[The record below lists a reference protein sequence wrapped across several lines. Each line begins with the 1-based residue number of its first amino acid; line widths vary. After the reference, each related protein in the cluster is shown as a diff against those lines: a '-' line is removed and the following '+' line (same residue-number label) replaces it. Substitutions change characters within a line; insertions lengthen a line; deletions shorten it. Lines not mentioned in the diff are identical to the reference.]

1 MDAFYASVEQRDN
14 PKLKGKPIAVGGSR
28 ERGVVAAASYEA
40 RKFGVRSAMPSI
52 TAARLCPEL
61 IFVRHRFEVY
71 KKVSQQIRAIFHEYT
86 DLVEP
91 LSLDEAFLD
100 VTTNKLNFPSASM
113 IASEIRWKIH
123 KETGLNASAGISVN
137 KFLAKVASDI
147 NKPNGQ
153 KLVAPHEIDE
163 FIAELPIR
171 KFFGVGKVTAKKM
184 HDLDIHTGAD
194 LQRYTRPELVR
205 NFGKSGAYYFNIC
218 RGIDHRP
225 VKADRIT
232 KSVSAE
238 NTFSE
243 NLTEL
248 EPMLTAIASIS
259 ESVTQRLKKSGL
271 KGKTV
276 TVKVKD
282 HEFNLTTRS
291 RTVDEFLDSYEDI
304 YSLASQLLSE
314 NPPDEPIR
322 LLGVGVS
329 NLNVRE
335 SKSIKGQFTLEF

>member
-1 MDAFYASVEQRDN
+1 
-14 PKLKGKPIAVGGSR
+14 
-28 ERGVVAAASYEA
+28 
-40 RKFGVRSAMPSI
+40 SAMPSI
-52 TAARLCPEL
+52 TASRLCPEL
-61 IFVRHRFEVY
+61 IFVRHRFDVY
-71 KKVSQQIRAIFHEYT
+71 KQVSQQIRAIFHEYT

-123 KETGLNASAGISVN
+123 KETGLTASAGISVN

-153 KLVAPHEIDE
+153 TLVAPDGIDQ
-163 FIAELPIR
+163 FIAELPIK
-171 KFFGVGKVTAKKM
+171 KFFGVGKVTAQKM
-184 HDLDIHTGAD
+184 HDLGIHTGLD
-194 LQRYTRPELVR
+194 LQRFTRPELVR
-205 NFGKSGAYYFNIC
+205 HFGKSGAYYFNIC
-218 RGIDHRP
+218 RGIDNRP
-225 VKADRIT
+225 VKPDRIT

-248 EPMLTAIASIS
+248 EPMLNAIASIS
-259 ESVTQRLKKSGL
+259 ESVSQRLKKSDL

-291 RTVDEFLDSYEDI
+291 RTVDEFLDNSADI
-304 YSLASQLLSE
+304 YSLASQLLSD
-314 NPPDEPIR
+314 NPPAEPIR

-329 NLNVRE
+329 NLNVKE
-335 SKSIKGQFTLEF
+335 SKSIKGQLTLEF

>member
-153 KLVAPHEIDE
+153 KIVAPHEIDE

-232 KSVSAE
+232 KSVSAAM
-238 NTFSE
+238 N
-243 NLTEL
+243 
-248 EPMLTAIASIS
+248 
-259 ESVTQRLKKSGL
+259 
-271 KGKTV
+271 
-276 TVKVKD
+276 
-282 HEFNLTTRS
+282 
-291 RTVDEFLDSYEDI
+291 
-304 YSLASQLLSE
+304 
-314 NPPDEPIR
+314 
-322 LLGVGVS
+322 
-329 NLNVRE
+329 
-335 SKSIKGQFTLEF
+335 

>member
-14 PKLKGKPIAVGGSR
+14 PKLKGKPIAVGGNR

-40 RKFGVRSAMPSI
+40 RKFGVKSAMPSI

-61 IFVRHRFEVY
+61 IFVRHRFDVY
-71 KKVSQQIRAIFHEYT
+71 KSVSRQIRAIFHEYT

-100 VTTNKLNFPSASM
+100 VTVNKLNFPSASM

-123 KETGLNASAGISVN
+123 KETGLTASAGISVN

-153 KLVAPHEIDE
+153 TLITPEEIDT
-163 FIAELPIR
+163 FIAELPVK
-171 KFFGVGKVTAKKM
+171 KFFGVGKVTAQKM
-184 HDLDIHTGAD
+184 HDLEVHTGAD
-194 LQRYTRPELVR
+194 LQRFTRPELVR
-205 NFGKSGAYYFNIC
+205 LFGKSGGYYHNIC

-225 VKADRIT
+225 VRSNHIT

-243 NLTEL
+243 NLSEL
-248 EPMLTAIASIS
+248 QPMLMAIADIS
-259 ESVTQRLKKSGL
+259 ESVSKRLKNSGL

-276 TVKVKD
+276 TVKIKD
-282 HEFNLTTRS
+282 HEFKLTTRS
-291 RTVDEFLDSYEDI
+291 KTGEHFLENQDEI
-304 YSLASQLLSE
+304 YAIASQLLSE
-314 NPPDEPIR
+314 NQPDEPVR

-329 NLNVRE
+329 NLNIKE
-335 SKSIKGQFTLEF
+335 SKTIKGQLTLEF